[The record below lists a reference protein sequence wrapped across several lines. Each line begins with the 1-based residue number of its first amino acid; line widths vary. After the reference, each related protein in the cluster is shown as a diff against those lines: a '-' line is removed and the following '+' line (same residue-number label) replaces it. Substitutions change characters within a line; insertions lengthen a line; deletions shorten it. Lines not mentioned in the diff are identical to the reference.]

1 MTSGSPNRVSSIL
14 GRISASP
21 LHTRGGSRMR
31 ESCMYGSER
40 GARGNS
46 RPYRTRREFITL
58 LGGAAVAWPL
68 AAGAQQGAKIPRVGI
83 VSPGRSDGSDA
94 SRATLDSLPTGLR
107 QLGYVEGQNI
117 TIERGF
123 GE

>member
-46 RPYRTRREFITL
+46 RPYRTRRQFITL
-58 LGGAAVAWPL
+58 LGGAAAAWPL
-68 AAGAQQGAKIPRVGI
+68 AARAQQ
-83 VSPGRSDGSDA
+83 PGRVVRIGFVGPAID
-94 SRATLDSLPTGLR
+94 RPSLMFVPNYQAFLAQLR
-107 QLGYVEGQNI
+107 VLGFVRGKI
-117 TIERGF
+117 SLSHMER
-123 GE
+123 